1 MHYALYRKYRPNTF
15 DEIVGQDFIT
25 VTLRRQVSE
34 GTFAHAY
41 LFTGTRGT
49 GKTSCARILA
59 RAVNCLD
66 PRDGNPCNECE
77 ICRGLISGGIT
88 DIVEIDAASNN
99 SVDDIRRMREEIMY
113 LPAAAKYKVY
123 IIDEVHMLTGAAFN
137 ALLKTLEEP
146 PAHALFILATTEAH
160 KVPATILSRCQRFDF
175 RRIPVSVISA
185 RISDILAQEGR
196 TADERSIRLVAEL
209 GDGSMRD
216 SLSILEKVM
225 DLQTYE
231 QAEEVLGVIGRR
243 TLHALMQAAATGDT
257 EVIFSSVDAL
267 YDSSKDMSLL
277 CTELMREYRS
287 MLLLYGGDGC
297 ERLIDCSAEDL
308 DRLKSVSARYTAASA
323 MYAMQVLQGA
333 FASMARSSDKRA
345 DMEMALLRIS
355 MPDTDSSFMSVL
367 ARLDKLESDISEL
380 RASASRAAAPD
391 VSNFSGSVRASAKS
405 LFSGPDTLP
414 DASKTASAG
423 AAAAPDVSDSRAV
436 SPDVPSSRAAAPD
449 VSVSRGSASSSP
461 IPSEPDSAAAD
472 SSFDESVVA
481 PGTKDADIP
490 EPAPSSDADPT
501 ADGVYRELASWAE
514 ICDYIKEKNML
525 LSLTLRNECCA
536 VYRGSDMVILC
547 GEERDRKD
555 LNDPRAL
562 ALIREAFEALR
573 KTGYNIRV
581 ELGRK
586 SDYLSNGELYEHAE
600 ESGLF
605 EFRDDL

>member
-113 LPAAAKYKVY
+113 LPASAKYKVY

-185 RISDILAQEGR
+185 RISDILAREGR
-196 TADERSIRLVAEL
+196 TADERSVRLVAEL

-243 TLHALMQAAATGDT
+243 TLHTLMQAAATGDT

-308 DRLKSVSARYTAASA
+308 DRLKSVSSRYTAVSA

-355 MPDTDSSFMSVL
+355 MPDTASSFTSVL

-391 VSNFSGSVRASAKS
+391 VSTLSGPVRVSAKS
-405 LFSGPDTLP
+405 LFSESETLSN
-414 DASKTASAG
+414 ASKTASAG
-423 AAAAPDVSDSRAV
+423 AASAPDV
-436 SPDVPSSRAAAPD
+436 P
-449 VSVSRGSASSSP
+449 VSRGSASSSP
-461 IPSEPDSAAAD
+461 APSEPDSAAED
-472 SSFDESVVA
+472 SSFDEVVVA
-481 PGTKDADIP
+481 SDIKDADA
-490 EPAPSSDADPT
+490 APSSDADPT
-501 ADGVYRELASWAE
+501 AGGVYRELASWAE
-514 ICDYIKEKNML
+514 ICDYIKDKNML